1 MTNPSKNYGFVR
13 CDSEFET
20 IGQDLDMS
28 TMGIVKGIPMYQ
40 MPDIS
45 RELMLLEE
53 QLKFSAKGK
62 EDKRMLA
69 IGTKVIVRTCDDY
82 NGRHC
87 GRVGTVCRYF
97 AKDKK
102 VGVMFEGIKN
112 TASKDGIFWFQNAS
126 LTPYKEPSTILS
138 INDVKSVIFNGGKTI
153 SVYCASR
160 PEMCGLFTYGDRFV
174 ICDGYRLL
182 RLTNDISSIPHVEN
196 DFDVASVM
204 KGLGPTSETLQLPT
218 VGELRAH
225 IITHNV
231 KRGRK
236 TITTSYFLDNFIHV
250 NPQYLIDMI
259 QALPGC
265 TAYKP
270 QSQTSPIYF
279 EAPNGDDGILLPVRP
294 PHNPSDDVSNE
305 KTTS

>member
-1 MTNPSKNYGFVR
+1 MTYETMYNHICVLLQEYDLHTGNRAADGVISNPEKWVS
-13 CDSEFET
+13 SEYFPFYASAAALLIET
-20 IGQDLDMS
+20 
-28 TMGIVKGIPMYQ
+28 
-40 MPDIS
+40 
-45 RELMLLEE
+45 
-53 QLKFSAKGK
+53 SAKLDTK
-62 EDKRMLA
+62 TTPRTA
-69 IGTKVIVRTCDDY
+69 IAAITRIY
-82 NGRHC
+82 
-87 GRVGTVCRYF
+87 
-97 AKDKK
+97 
-102 VGVMFEGIKN
+102 KN
-112 TASKDGIFWFQNAS
+112 CN
-126 LTPYKEPSTILS
+126 
-138 INDVKSVIFNGGKTI
+138 
-153 SVYCASR
+153 ASR